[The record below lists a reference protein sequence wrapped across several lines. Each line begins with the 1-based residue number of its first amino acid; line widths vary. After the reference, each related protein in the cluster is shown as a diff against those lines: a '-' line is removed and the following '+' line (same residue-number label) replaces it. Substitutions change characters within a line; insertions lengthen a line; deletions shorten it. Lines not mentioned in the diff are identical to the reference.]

1 MIIKPRVETSVR
13 EVSLRIYL
21 DTQDCDGVLRK
32 SDDYDAV
39 ASVFIYG
46 TKAFIY
52 SIHGGGFYLG
62 FLNSI
67 EELRKYGVLTVEG
80 YVMEPHAR
88 LVKRE
93 AKKAGLDVLITDP
106 ECAFDRAMR
115 WVVVRT
121 TPHHDGTSS
130 DACSTTSS

>member
-46 TKAFIY
+46 TNAYIY

-62 FLNSI
+62 FLKGI
-67 EELRKYGVLTVEG
+67 EELHKFFSKFIFR
-80 YVMEPHAR
+80 
-88 LVKRE
+88 
-93 AKKAGLDVLITDP
+93 
-106 ECAFDRAMR
+106 
-115 WVVVRT
+115 
-121 TPHHDGTSS
+121 
-130 DACSTTSS
+130 